1 MEKGVPAVGDG
12 QLWDLTLAQFRE
24 ATAGLAMPGCGAVS
38 AVVADFGLALVVK
51 ALQVSEKRERR
62 EQRQG
67 LLQSAQALLGRP
79 GAFADDDVAAF
90 HEFLQA
96 RRHDPQ
102 AQQAASRQACAV
114 PLATARACLEALDL
128 AEAAW
133 PEVVES
139 VRCDVHAGALLIAT
153 AIDAVLLNV
162 DADLDGLSDS
172 TTVEEVRLLRRKP
185 QDQADEHRERFA
197 ERI

>member
-1 MEKGVPAVGDG
+1 MEEGAPAVGDG
-12 QLWDLTLAQFRE
+12 HLWDLTLAQFRQ
-24 ATAGLAMPGCGAVS
+24 ATASLAMPGCGAVS

-90 HEFLQA
+90 QQYLQA
-96 RRHDPQ
+96 GRHDPQ
-102 AQQAASRQACAV
+102 AQQTASRQACAV
-114 PLATARACLEALDL
+114 PLATARTCIEALDL

-133 PEVVES
+133 PEVVEP

-162 DADLDGLSDS
+162 DADLDGLGDS
-172 TTVEEVRLLRRKP
+172 TTVEEVRLLRQTL
-185 QDQADEHRERFA
+185 QDQADERRKRFA
-197 ERI
+197 DRI